1 MTGEI
6 KVRIE
11 DSHAI
16 LTISRPDK
24 LNSVTKPMLFD
35 FSEQVSQILNNPS
48 IRAVIFTG
56 EGNRAFSAGFDMD
69 TVMGLKGAEV
79 TEFFKLLERS
89 MRTIRENRTCVTIAA
104 VNGYAIGFG
113 AMAALA
119 CDFRF
124 FSETAT
130 FRLPEVELSIFP
142 GAGAA
147 SNLLHLL
154 GPARAKDILLTTR
167 TVSAKEA
174 LQIGLADMLVNQ
186 DELMDKT
193 MDFVEQILNK
203 DPTILVRTKTL
214 IDGMTGKDI
223 AEADELETAY
233 LDEWLREREES

>member
-89 MRTIRENRTCVTIAA
+89 MRIIRENRTCVTIAA
-104 VNGYAIGFG
+104 VNGHAIGFG

-186 DELMDKT
+186 DELMDTT
-193 MDFVEQILNK
+193 MDFVKQILNK

-214 IDGMTGKDI
+214 IDGMTGKDL

>member
-1 MTGEI
+1 
-6 KVRIE
+6 
-11 DSHAI
+11 
-16 LTISRPDK
+16 
-24 LNSVTKPMLFD
+24 MLVD
-35 FSEQVSQILNNPS
+35 FSEQVSQIINNPN

-69 TVMGLKGAEV
+69 TIMGLKGAEA
-79 TEFFKLLERS
+79 TEFFKLLERT

-124 FSETAT
+124 FADNAS
-130 FRLPEVELSIFP
+130 FRLPEVELSVFP

-147 SNLLHLL
+147 SNLLHLV
-154 GPARAKDILLTTR
+154 GPARAKEILLTTR

-186 DELMDKT
+186 DELMVRT
-193 MDFVEQILNK
+193 MEFVEDILKK
-203 DPTILVRTKTL
+203 DATILVRTKTL

-233 LDEWLREREES
+233 LDEWLREREEM

>member
-1 MTGEI
+1 
-6 KVRIE
+6 
-11 DSHAI
+11 
-16 LTISRPDK
+16 
-24 LNSVTKPMLFD
+24 
-35 FSEQVSQILNNPS
+35 
-48 IRAVIFTG
+48 
-56 EGNRAFSAGFDMD
+56 
-69 TVMGLKGAEV
+69 
-79 TEFFKLLERS
+79 
-89 MRTIRENRTCVTIAA
+89 
-104 VNGYAIGFG
+104 
-113 AMAALA
+113 MAALA

-186 DELMDKT
+186 DELMEKT
-193 MDFVEQILNK
+193 MDFVKQILNK

-214 IDGMTGKDI
+214 IDGMTGKDL

>member
-1 MTGEI
+1 LTGEI

-89 MRTIRENRTCVTIAA
+89 MRIIRENRTCVTIAA

-186 DELMDKT
+186 DELMEKT
-193 MDFVEQILNK
+193 MDFVKQILNK

-214 IDGMTGKDI
+214 IDGMTGKDL

>member
-1 MTGEI
+1 
-6 KVRIE
+6 
-11 DSHAI
+11 
-16 LTISRPDK
+16 
-24 LNSVTKPMLFD
+24 MLFD

-174 LQIGLADMLVNQ
+174 LQIGLADMLVSQ
-186 DELMDKT
+186 DDLSKSTIDYIEGL
-193 MDFVEQILNK
+193 LSK
-203 DPTILVRTKTL
+203 DAKILVRTKTL
-214 IDGMTGKDI
+214 IDGMTGKDVS
-223 AEADELETAY
+223 EADELETAY